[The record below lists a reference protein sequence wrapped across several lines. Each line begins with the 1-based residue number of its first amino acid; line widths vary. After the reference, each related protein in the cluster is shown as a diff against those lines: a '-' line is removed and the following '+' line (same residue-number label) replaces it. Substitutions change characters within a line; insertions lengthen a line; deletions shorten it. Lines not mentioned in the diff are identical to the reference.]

1 MTVHAPYGQVGDD
14 TLKAPLTHFLLSRLE
29 QMKGGCGIFI
39 SVTKAIDVLLGED
52 LRTLCE
58 TVQKTLSDG
67 SRNGDEVRVKHS
79 LIAAK
84 RLDGHAMG
92 KIDTLLADI
101 RHGRVTVSMELE
113 DHVAHYAATCK

>member
-1 MTVHAPYGQVGDD
+1 MTVHAPYGQVSDD
-14 TLKAPLTHFLLSRLE
+14 TLKTPLTHYLLSRLE
-29 QMKGGCGIFI
+29 QNEGGCGIFV

-52 LRTLCE
+52 LRTFCE
-58 TVQKTLSDG
+58 TVQKKLSDS

-92 KIDTLLADI
+92 KINTLLADI

-113 DHVAHYAATCK
+113 DHDVHYAATCK